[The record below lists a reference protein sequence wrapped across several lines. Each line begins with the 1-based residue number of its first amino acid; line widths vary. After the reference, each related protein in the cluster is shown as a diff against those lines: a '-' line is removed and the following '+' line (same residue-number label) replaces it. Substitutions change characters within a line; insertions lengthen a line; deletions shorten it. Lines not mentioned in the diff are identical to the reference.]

1 MSDEKITA
9 EQAEDLEIARN
20 MARAGI
26 PIFVAYPCPPTCRT
40 PGHGKQEYH
49 LPLRW
54 SQITPEESLD
64 QIARWKPGMALGAVG
79 GHVADFLDVD
89 TQHDGEVTEKEIK
102 ERGGWPRV
110 FAQALTPSGGHH
122 DMISP
127 LGQGRAESF
136 VRPGSG
142 IDYQGG
148 REDGT
153 GRAFVY
159 LAPTVKKSKITGE
172 PEAYRW
178 VMPPDLDL
186 LAEFAGSDDS
196 GEHIRDLVIAHHSR
210 SGLVKPSEAEVKPQV
225 NSGEAASLAEVDD
238 PFLTTSQLAFS
249 PSATGGPREF
259 TPGEAEAY
267 LAGARQR
274 LREAKIGGIEG
285 AANDLAVQLSHFV
298 PEFYSEADAYAML
311 LSDLGHT
318 AYDPNHP
325 AAQWEAS
332 KFQPVISGARVRDP
346 WKAVRRQI
354 VLTREAPPEP
364 ATADEVDAL
373 LAEML
378 SAREAADREP
388 PEPLIEDFLYLDT
401 EAWVIGAP
409 GSKKSFVSL
418 HAAAC
423 VAMGMPFF
431 GHEVTQGTVVMIVAE
446 GAGGM
451 GKRLKAWEAHHGREL
466 DGLRILPRPVQ
477 AADKHAWSVLVEA
490 CRRLG
495 PVMVVVDTQAR
506 VTVGL
511 EENSATDMGHY
522 VEAVSAIRQATG
534 ACVLTIHHTGRQGGD
549 ARGSSAIDGAQYTEL
564 KVDVAPGAMTGML
577 VTEKQKDV
585 EQAEPLPLG
594 FRSVEVGVDKRG
606 KVITSLVLCEPDPY
620 AEAAEGL
627 RMNEERVTD
636 VIRDSDAEWLLA
648 AAPNSFERRRLLQ
661 VLADIG
667 QEEGLTLASA
677 MQSVAERWYGGK
689 ISKAAGAPGVSASVL
704 KRGWADFLKEGTGPD
719 GEPLIVSA
727 GGMRKRIHPGVRMS

>member
-1 MSDEKITA
+1 MTESMITA
-9 EQAEDLEIARN
+9 EQAEALEIAHELV
-20 MARAGI
+20 RAGI
-26 PIFVAYPCPPTCRT
+26 PVFSAYPCPDTCRT
-40 PGHGKQEYH
+40 PGHGRTEYH

-54 SQITPEESLD
+54 QEMTVEDSTAQL
-64 QIARWKPGMALGAVG
+64 ARWKPGMALGAVG

-89 TQHDGEVTEKEIK
+89 VQHDGEVAEKEIR
-102 ERGGWPRV
+102 ERGGWPRT
-110 FAQALTPSGGHH
+110 FGRQSTPSGGTH
-122 DMISP
+122 DIISP
-127 LGQGRAESF
+127 LGQRKIETFA
-136 VRPGSG
+136 PG

-148 REDGT
+148 APDGE
-153 GRAFVY
+153 GRGFVY
-159 LAPTVKKSKITGE
+159 IAPTVKRSKGVNAGQLGT
-172 PEAYRW
+172 YRW
-178 VMPPDLDL
+178 VERPDLDML
-186 LAEFAGSDDS
+186 EEFAGSDDS
-196 GEHIRDLVIAHHSR
+196 GEHVRDLVIAKHNR
-210 SGLVKPSEAEVKPQV
+210 AGTGQVKSGEAAENPQV
-225 NSGEAASLAEVDD
+225 NRGEAASLADLDD
-238 PFLTTSQLAFS
+238 PFLTSSQLAFS
-249 PSATGGPREF
+249 PGTHTGPREF
-259 TPGEAEAY
+259 TPAEADAY

-274 LREAKIGGIEG
+274 LRDAKIGGIEA

-298 PEFYSEADAYAML
+298 PEFYSEADAYAL
-311 LSDLGHT
+311 LLDDLGHT
-318 AYDPNHP
+318 AYDPDSAH
-325 AAQWEAS
+325 AQWEAS
-332 KFQPVISGARVRDP
+332 KFKPVISGARVRDP
-346 WKAVRRQI
+346 WVATRRSVI
-354 VLTREAPPEP
+354 LTREAPPEP
-364 ATADEVDAL
+364 ATTDEVDAL

-378 SAREAADREP
+378 TAREAADKEP
-388 PEPLIEDFLYLDT
+388 PEPLVEDFLYLDT
-401 EAWVIGAP
+401 EAWIIGAP
-409 GSKKSFVSL
+409 GSKKSFLAL
-418 HAAAC
+418 HAGAC

-564 KVDVAPGAMTGML
+564 KVDVAQGAMSGTL
-577 VTEKQKDV
+577 ITEKQKDV
-585 EQAEPLPLG
+585 EQAEPLPLA
-594 FRSVEVGVDKRG
+594 FTSVEVGVDKRG
-606 KVITSLVLCEPDPY
+606 KPVTSLVVVEPDPY
-620 AEAAEGL
+620 AEAAAV
-627 RMNEERVTD
+627 RPTEERVTD
-636 VIRDSDAEWLLA
+636 VIRDSEAEWLMQ

-677 MQSVAERWYGGK
+677 MQSVAERWYAGK

-719 GEPLIVSA
+719 GEALIVSA
-727 GGMRKRIHPGVRMS
+727 GGMRKRIHPGVNLS